1 MRHRRNSECCHDH
14 LGGGRTPV
22 ANSGRRPSDGLSPT
36 TPRRSR
42 VLRSKPV
49 PARLVDETLAG
60 YDRII
65 GLDLSEVADGAQHTV
80 PFGGGGTGP
89 DPATEANVDGSGR
102 PRPNATGS
110 RSAANKP
117 ARTATTASCSQPP
130 WTRSTPA
137 YSSATSRRC
146 TSTSATTTARASPTT
161 GSGRSEQHWTT
172 VR

>member
-42 VLRSKPV
+42 VLRNKPA

-65 GLDLSEVADGAQHTV
+65 GLDLSEVADGAQHTAS
-80 PFGGGGTGP
+80 FGGGGTGP
-89 DPATEANVDGSGR
+89 DPATEANVDGSGQT
-102 PRPNATGS
+102 RPNATGS
-110 RSAANKP
+110 STGRRHGDRLQLIGDYAVARRADEATDFAGCGVFRPGGVQRAQP
-117 ARTATTASCSQPP
+117 APP
-130 WTRSTPA
+130 RM
-137 YSSATSRRC
+137 
-146 TSTSATTTARASPTT
+146 ARASCQLK
-161 GSGRSEQHWTT
+161 RSP
-172 VR
+172 